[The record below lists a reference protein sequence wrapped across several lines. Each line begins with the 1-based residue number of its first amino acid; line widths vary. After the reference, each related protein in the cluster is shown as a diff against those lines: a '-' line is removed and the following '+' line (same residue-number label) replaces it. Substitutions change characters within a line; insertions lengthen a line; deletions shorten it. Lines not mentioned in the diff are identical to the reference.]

1 MSKNLNPNECG
12 KVEHISNTQLVA
24 DIIAF
29 AEKEKKTLSMV
40 NPTFVISSQ

>member
-1 MSKNLNPNECG
+1 MSKILNPNECG

-29 AEKEKKTLSMV
+29 AEKEIRHLCI
-40 NPTFVISSQ
+40 FRDF